1 MRQLEHPKCIYLTG
15 SKRAQCKKNKQT
27 KKYFYDLMM
36 TFDLN
41 TIDITCVYVGYINN
55 LQITTE

>member
-1 MRQLEHPKCIYLTG
+1 LTG
-15 SKRAQCKKNKQT
+15 SKRAQCKKT
-27 KKYFYDLMM
+27 KKIYIYFYDLMM

-55 LQITTE
+55 LQITTEYEESAI